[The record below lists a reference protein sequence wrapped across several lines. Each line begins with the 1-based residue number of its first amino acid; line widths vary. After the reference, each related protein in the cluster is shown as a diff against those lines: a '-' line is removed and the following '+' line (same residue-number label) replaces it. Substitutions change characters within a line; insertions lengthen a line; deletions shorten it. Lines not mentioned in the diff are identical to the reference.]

1 MNMAI
6 TDGLMLMPP
15 PFAAGLT
22 QWSRA
27 DGTPGTTSYAGAA
40 DAALVPADQD
50 FGGCLELQK
59 TETTQRLRY
68 KGETPFRPGLYLR
81 VTARVKA
88 VAGNMPAVRIAAY
101 AARADGSS
109 VAVPVTGPQV
119 TLTSYGAVVTVSAIV
134 GSGNRTGVDMV
145 WGTEPSYAHFGLD
158 LTGANGG
165 IIRIDDL
172 VIEDVTAIFHRKMI
186 DVVDVR
192 DYGALGN
199 GTTDDRAAFVAAD
212 QAAAGRTLLVSAG
225 TYRIGSSLTLDSAVR
240 FEGTVALPEAARL
253 TCTRNY
259 DLETY
264 SAAFGSDLEG
274 FRRGLQSLFYFSDH
288 VVFDLSGRKVDLP
301 APLDVAALAGLTSL
315 TSRRVLT
322 NGQIGAANTTAWTT
336 DQVTSVASYAPA
348 SPTLLTGVANVANI
362 PVGSRVSGTGVGR
375 EVYVRARNVAAGTL
389 TLSQPLWG
397 GAGTRSYTFRRYKYL
412 LDFSGFENL
421 ARFEITDIDFN
432 CAGRAS
438 GVMLAKSGLT
448 FRIAD
453 CVFTS
458 PADRGITSIG
468 SGCQGMIVD
477 QCQFLSAEQAMP
489 AQNRTTIALN
499 TNANDAKLR
508 DNRVVRFAHF
518 AVMGGNGN
526 LFSGNHFFGGDDET
540 DGLRQAGVVL
550 TNPNCKT
557 MFTGNYIDNSW
568 IEWSNEYDP
577 EPGFST
583 GFSFGALTLT
593 GNIFTCNDVSAAFRW
608 IVLRPR
614 GPGHFLN
621 GLAVVGNVFRT
632 VNATI
637 DRVEKIDTTQAG
649 LDMTRA
655 RNIVFAANTF
665 NGITQQTVNPVTL
678 RHAQNTAAATWTVS
692 SAGYLPFGGRVM
704 AVTSVQPEGPLATA
718 AGTEGFWSGYARPE
732 QGAGAASATLHWP
745 QALRGV
751 AQVVLRGDLPA

>member
-101 AARADGSS
+101 AARADGSA

-240 FEGTVALPEAARL
+240 FEGTVTLPEAARL

-301 APLDVAALAGLTSL
+301 APLDVATLAGLTSL

-438 GVMLAKSGLT
+438 GVML
-448 FRIAD
+448 
-453 CVFTS
+453 
-458 PADRGITSIG
+458 
-468 SGCQGMIVD
+468 
-477 QCQFLSAEQAMP
+477 
-489 AQNRTTIALN
+489 
-499 TNANDAKLR
+499 
-508 DNRVVRFAHF
+508 
-518 AVMGGNGN
+518 
-526 LFSGNHFFGGDDET
+526 
-540 DGLRQAGVVL
+540 GVVA
-550 TNPNCKT
+550 
-557 MFTGNYIDNSW
+557 
-568 IEWSNEYDP
+568 E
-577 EPGFST
+577 
-583 GFSFGALTLT
+583 TLP
-593 GNIFTCNDVSAAFRW
+593 DA
-608 IVLRPR
+608 
-614 GPGHFLN
+614 
-621 GLAVVGNVFRT
+621 
-632 VNATI
+632 
-637 DRVEKIDTTQAG
+637 
-649 LDMTRA
+649 
-655 RNIVFAANTF
+655 
-665 NGITQQTVNPVTL
+665 
-678 RHAQNTAAATWTVS
+678 
-692 SAGYLPFGGRVM
+692 
-704 AVTSVQPEGPLATA
+704 
-718 AGTEGFWSGYARPE
+718 
-732 QGAGAASATLHWP
+732 
-745 QALRGV
+745 
-751 AQVVLRGDLPA
+751 